1 MDITKEEA
9 LEKITSRQYSS
20 MEEHRV
26 LMNIA
31 YPDDKELFEIQK
43 RSALEHFPPDEAE
56 VKATMAVDYI
66 RTGERKTQEEII
78 QENKPGIVKLAS
90 NFMKA
95 VSRHVKSGAKQVDKE
110 TYEKRMSIC
119 DTCVFRQGN
128 RCSHASC
135 GCFLA
140 KKASWESESCPI
152 GRW

>member
-9 LEKITSRQYSS
+9 TEKLISRQFSNG
-20 MEEHRV
+20 EEHRV

-31 YPDDKELFEIQK
+31 FPDDDELFEIQK
-43 RSALEHFPPDEAE
+43 KSMLEHYPPDEAE
-56 VKATMAVDYI
+56 VRAKQAVHYL
-66 RTGERKTQEEII
+66 RTGKRETQEKII
-78 QENKPGIVKLAS
+78 KKNKPGIVKLAS
-90 NFMKA
+90 NFMRA